1 MQYFILLSGDSEK
14 DCFQETN
21 LLGET
26 SRSAFYAGTGFKVL
40 NTILNKH
47 PDIVSDIRIIA
58 DTGRKHTIEEFLD
71 IISTLKIIKN

>member
-1 MQYFILLSGDSEK
+1 MQYFILLSADSDK

-26 SRSAFYAGTGFKVL
+26 SRNSFYAGTGFRVL

-47 PDIVSDIRIIA
+47 PDVVSDIRIIT

-71 IISTLKIIKN
+71 IISPLKIIKN